1 MGPVDRIWE
10 MEKTP
15 GKRDMSSATDT
26 PTLPLKP
33 IEEDFEQK
41 LSDTIA
47 QLPTVQKLVD
57 EVATR
62 GLRNVFFVGAGG
74 SLIASYPAFHLL
86 KDKVD
91 FPVFQVQSDEL
102 NTTKPAALGT
112 GSLAVLAS
120 HTGTTK
126 ETVAAA
132 KYAKSTGATVAV
144 VAKAA
149 SPLAEAADVAFT
161 GDSDVVETLIS
172 YALLERVGV
181 PGDYEAVRTAV
192 AALPRALKSAQEET
206 EELVHG
212 IAEAL
217 KDEPITYVL
226 GSGAN
231 YGWAYGL
238 AMCYLQEMQWKHA
251 AAFNSGEF
259 FQGAFEVINDEV
271 PVILLLGEGPTR
283 AMDERAKAFLD
294 KYTRKAHYIDAR
306 DLTLPGVPE
315 ALRGDVSPLAF
326 RVIAGRLAK
335 HYESVRGHD
344 LEQRHY
350 MFKVEY

>member
-1 MGPVDRIWE
+1 MTDSP
-10 MEKTP
+10 
-15 GKRDMSSATDT
+15 AT
-26 PTLPLKP
+26 LALKP

-41 LSDTIA
+41 LTA
-47 QLPTVQKLVD
+47 TVEQVAAVRKLVD
-57 EVATR
+57 DVVGR

-74 SLIASYPAFHLL
+74 SLIASYPAYYLVAGKL
-86 KDKVD
+86 DI
-91 FPVFQVQSDEL
+91 PVYQVQSDEL
-102 NTTKPAALGT
+102 NTTKPAILGE
-112 GSLAVLAS
+112 GSLVVIAS
-120 HTGTTK
+120 YTGTTK

-132 KYAKSTGATVAV
+132 TYAKSTGATVVSVGKEGA
-144 VAKAA
+144 
-149 SPLAEAADVAFT
+149 PLAQNSTVAFAP
-161 GDSDVVETLIS
+161 DADVVELAIS
-172 YALLERVGV
+172 YALLERLGV
-181 PGDYEAVRTAV
+181 KGDYDAAWD
-192 AALPRALKSAQEET
+192 AFKALPKALVKVQEDSEKHVA
-206 EELVHG
+206 E

-217 KDEPITYVL
+217 KDEPITYIL

-271 PVILLLGEGPTR
+271 PAILLLGDGETR
-283 AMDERAKAFLD
+283 SMDERAKRFLD
-294 KYTRKAHYIDAR
+294 KYTKKAHYIDAR
-306 DLTLPGVPE
+306 DFDLPGIPE
-315 ALRGDVSPLAF
+315 QVRGDFSAIAF
-326 RVIAGRLAK
+326 RAVIGRLAK

>member
-1 MGPVDRIWE
+1 
-10 MEKTP
+10 
-15 GKRDMSSATDT
+15 MSSATDT
-26 PTLPLKP
+26 PSLPLKP

-41 LSDTIA
+41 LSETIA

-74 SLIASYPAFHLL
+74 SLIASYPAFYLL
-86 KDKVD
+86 RDKVE

-102 NTTKPAALGT
+102 NTTRPAALGT

-172 YALLERVGV
+172 YALLERMGV
-181 PGDYEAVRTAV
+181 PGDYEAVRTAI

-259 FQGAFEVINDEV
+259 FQGAFEVINDDV
-271 PVILLLGEGPTR
+271 PVILLLGEGPSR
-283 AMDERAKAFLD
+283 PMDERAKAFLD

-306 DLTLPGVPE
+306 DLTLPGVPG